1 MYQEMTAVKDQVV
14 VSLTNK
20 VNKGVIV
27 TSSCQT
33 SVLIPSL
40 NSFHPKISVDILL
53 TVLDVFP
60 KVLTRRIC
68 LTIKRFYV

>member
-27 TSSCQT
+27 TSTCQT
-33 SVLIPSL
+33 SVLIPSF

>member
-27 TSSCQT
+27 TSTCQT
-33 SVLIPSL
+33 SVLILSL

-60 KVLTRRIC
+60 KVLTRRTC

>member
-27 TSSCQT
+27 TSTCQT
-33 SVLIPSL
+33 SALIPSL
-40 NSFHPKISVDILL
+40 NSLHPNISVDILL
-53 TVLDVFP
+53 TVLDIFP